1 MQLGPRAPRP
11 SPSPQKK
18 PIAQTMGFFIRL
30 DSSGVVEV
38 KRGPTHFSRISETD
52 GDGNEAAACASQ
64 IPE

>member
-1 MQLGPRAPRP
+1 
-11 SPSPQKK
+11 
-18 PIAQTMGFFIRL
+18 MGFFIRL